1 MAVARIERRT
11 GMSWQRSWVAIDT
24 ETTGFGAKARI
35 LEVAAVTFENGIPV
49 HEFSSLLCPSDVDWS
64 NDRVKEALAVNK
76 LTLDDLKGKPTF
88 GEIIWDLMT
97 ELAHPVWVAHNF
109 EFDCVQIQQE
119 FVRAGREFVPPQLG
133 ICTCRLAAHLEPQ
146 AQGNKLYQVAS
157 RYGVL
162 QESAHRAVVDAKVCG
177 NLLDR
182 MQKQGKLPVDDVAMK
197 ALVVQADQA
206 WKSKRR
212 W

>member
-1 MAVARIERRT
+1 VNWA
-11 GMSWQRSWVAIDT
+11 SSYVAIDT

-35 LEVAAVTFENGIPV
+35 LEVAAVTFENGLPV
-49 HEFSSLLCPSDVDWS
+49 HEFSSLCCPQDVDWT
-64 NDRVKEALAVNK
+64 NPKVQEALAVNK

-97 ELAHPVWVAHNF
+97 ELAHPVWVAHNYD
-109 EFDCVQIQQE
+109 FDFVQIQQE
-119 FVRAGREFVPPQLG
+119 FARAGRAFVPPQLG

-146 AQGNKLYQVAS
+146 AQGNKLYQVAA

-177 NLLDR
+177 SLLDR
-182 MQKQGKLPVDDVAMK
+182 MQKQGRLPTDDEAMK
-197 ALVVQADQA
+197 ALVVQADQG
-206 WKSKRR
+206 WKSKKR